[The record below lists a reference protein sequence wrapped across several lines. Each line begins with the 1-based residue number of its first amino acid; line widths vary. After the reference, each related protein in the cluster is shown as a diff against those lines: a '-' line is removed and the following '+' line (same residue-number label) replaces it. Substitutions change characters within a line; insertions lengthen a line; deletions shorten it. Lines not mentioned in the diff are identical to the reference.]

1 MTNIYKDPKK
11 RDMKRRLL
19 EIAIETLQAQG
30 WTVER
35 TTGGASIRTIR
46 KGGESY
52 RISIR
57 TSQDQWIAFPRR
69 EDDKAWVTLSSVDVV
84 VVVSVDDLRH
94 PSAARVHWIEADKLR
109 VRFDRAYMAR
119 KKAKY
124 SVPLGR
130 GLWIPLYIDE
140 DGSPSHAGGGVG
152 NMYPEIA
159 RVPLAATEPERD
171 PLVASR
177 AIATQIRANG
187 SVAPA
192 DDQSLTIGEAKR
204 RLALTLGVPEASIK
218 ISVEA

>member
-124 SVPLGR
+124 SPFSGNSTAAETRTTRFTPALVIAPTR
-130 GLWIPLYIDE
+130 G
-140 DGSPSHAGGGVG
+140 
-152 NMYPEIA
+152 N
-159 RVPLAATEPERD
+159 
-171 PLVASR
+171 R
-177 AIATQIRANG
+177 AHYRSAPIRF
-187 SVAPA
+187 
-192 DDQSLTIGEAKR
+192 IGCTR
-204 RLALTLGVPEASIK
+204 TVLLS
-218 ISVEA
+218 